1 MAETIKNCNCIM
13 LIFGAAGDL
22 TKRKLLPALF
32 QLEKNKLLHEEF
44 KILGISRREKTD
56 IQYRNEA
63 LGHLKNY
70 LPKSEFSQDVWNRL
84 EQRLYY
90 RSISIK
96 DPLSMQQLI
105 KELQQLKPS
114 DSQLNVIIYFA
125 LPPSTIASGL
135 EVMKKINF
143 TGQLGSEAKALV
155 EKPFG
160 RDIESAKELNT
171 LMANQF
177 NESQIYRIDHYLAKD
192 TVRNLM
198 VFRFGNAIFEPLWN
212 RNYIDNIQ
220 ITATETIG
228 VEGRGGFYED
238 SGIVRDMLQNH
249 VMQILSLIAMESPLA
264 GNEESIRNK
273 KTEVFQSILPILKED
288 FVFGQ
293 YKGYKNENDV
303 NPQSLTPTFV
313 ALRMFIDNW
322 RWQGVPFYIR
332 TGKSMARKIS
342 EVIVQ
347 FRQVPFCIFGSQ
359 EACQQVK
366 PNILAI
372 RLQPDEGIRLSFSVR
387 MPGSEGILTQ
397 SHLDFRY
404 DDLGTPVSGGY
415 EQVIYDGMRGK
426 PSLFWRADSIEA
438 SWRVVTP
445 MLEVPDS
452 YQFPNYTTGSW
463 GPAEAINLI
472 KQDKREWLTSY

>member
-1 MAETIKNCNCIM
+1 MAESIGNCNCIM

-32 QLEKNKLLHEEF
+32 QLEKNDLLHKEF
-44 KILGISRREKTD
+44 KIIGISRREKTD
-56 IQYRNEA
+56 VQYREEA
-63 LGHLKNY
+63 QYHMQRY
-70 LPKSEFSQDVWNRL
+70 ISDSEFSRNIWDRL
-84 EQRLYY
+84 SKRLYY

-96 DPLSMQQLI
+96 DPDSMQQLI
-105 KELQQLKPS
+105 GELQSLKPS
-114 DSQLNVIIYFA
+114 DSRLNIIIYFA
-125 LPPSTIASGL
+125 LPPSTIALGL
-135 EVMKKINF
+135 EVMQAINF
-143 TGQLGSEAKALV
+143 TDQLGGEAKALV

-160 RDIESAKELNT
+160 RDTASAEALNR
-171 LMANQF
+171 LLSSQF

-273 KTEVFQSILPILKED
+273 KMEVFQSILPIMKED

-293 YKGYKNENDV
+293 YDGYRDETDV
-303 NPQSLTPTFV
+303 DPKSMTPTFV
-313 ALRMFIDNW
+313 ALRMYLDNW

-332 TGKSMARKIS
+332 TGKSVAKKVS

-347 FRQVPFCIFGSQ
+347 FRQVPFCVFGSE

-372 RLQPDEGIRLSFSVR
+372 RIQPDEGIRLSFSVR
-387 MPGSEGILTQ
+387 MPGSQEQLTQ

-404 DDLGTPVSGGY
+404 DELGKPVSGGY

-445 MLEVPDS
+445 MLDVPKN
-452 YQFPNYTTGSW
+452 YTFPNYKPGSW
-463 GPAEAINLI
+463 GPEAAMNLL
-472 KQDKREWLTSY
+472 KQDHRQWLTSY